1 MFLSTCIYLYLSVYM
16 FIYFVYLCIFIFIYL
31 YLVLSI
37 IFYCIVIYLS
47 YLILSCRSIDQSI
60 YLSVYLSIYLSI
72 YLFMYLSLYLSLY
85 QFLYLSYLIQSYVIL
100 YCLSIYLY
108 IIPTKNTYNSMF
120 AASVTCFTLA
130 LSECRPSC
138 PWVSDGEP
146 HVQRV
151 KQKAKGCNEA
161 KWRLVLPIQ
170 KPWPSMANL
179 RYPMIP
185 SSPNDQSYRNPAKT
199 C

>member
-1 MFLSTCIYLYLSVYM
+1 M

-37 IFYCIVIYLS
+37 IIYCIVIYLF

-60 YLSVYLSIYLSI
+60 YLSVYLSI

-100 YCLSIYLY
+100 SCLSIYLY
-108 IIPTKNTYNSMF
+108 IIPTKNRYNSMF